1 MRARYV
7 TLAFYFSLVAT
18 LLDLTWVKL
27 GVMEYPQPFRFGQ
40 AWWVPLQFVVVAPVI
55 VQFFVIA
62 TRLLLPDSTPQPRDP
77 GASVAIAAAWFVAAF
92 LGCALFDRSG
102 PGTFALLLLGIW
114 LIRMWFV
121 SNSVREALVMLL
133 LSLVVSAAGTLGER
147 GAIALDVMRYTR
159 ADFWSVPYWL
169 PFLWLHAALFARE
182 LARAWFGGR

>member
-7 TLAFYFSLVAT
+7 ALAFYFTLVAT
-18 LLDLTWVKL
+18 LFDQTWVRL
-27 GVMEYPQPFRFGQ
+27 GVMVYPQPFRFGQ
-40 AWWVPLQFVVVAPVI
+40 AWWVPFLFAAVGPVI

-77 GASVAIAAAWFVAAF
+77 GASVVMAAAWFSAAYV
-92 LGCALFDRSG
+92 GGALFDDSAE
-102 PGTFALLLLGIW
+102 TFAVLLLVLW

-121 SNSVREALVMLL
+121 SNSVREAWVLLVLC
-133 LSLVVSAAGTLGER
+133 LVVSAAGTLGES
-147 GAIALDVMRYTR
+147 GANWLDLMRYPR
-159 ADFWSVPYWL
+159 PDFWKVPYWL